1 MNNEVGLTEDVKRY
15 IDFFSSKK
23 RMQAMNVLYPNK
35 KLSHGEFAKA
45 IDSSAA
51 SLSNILLNF
60 ENFEYLLIDSVSE
73 GKRRYYFL
81 TKLGK
86 EYVESCRRLEKSE
99 EKGKIIRDSL
109 QMLQKAKE
117 SLNEFQVLE
126 DDWEIE
132 LEDALIARIE
142 CRKIDSDQSQKAVDE
157 FIKFAECAL
166 ISDYDNQIMNVLK
179 LLQENTILQIR
190 FSRFIEKFDLFRP
203 VLEAWENGIDAL
215 QLYDLLDA
223 AVISDKEKGQ
233 NYSDI
238 LQEDEEFNKLTE
250 GIRYVAQK
258 TGGADTLILY
268 ECFNRYLA
276 GNQIL
281 SGFLAREVFTKYREK
296 AIIHYEEKEKQAAKE
311 INT

>member
-1 MNNEVGLTEDVKRY
+1 MNKEVELTEDIKRY

-23 RMQAMNVLYPNK
+23 RMEAMNVLYPNR
-35 KLSHGEFAKA
+35 KLSHGELAKA
-45 IDSSAA
+45 MDTSAA

-60 ENFEYLLIDSVSE
+60 ENFDYLLIDSVSE
-73 GKRRYYFL
+73 GKRRYYYL

-86 EYVESCRRLEKSE
+86 EYVESCRKLEKSE
-99 EKGKIIRDSL
+99 EKGKIIRDSF

-117 SLNEFQVLE
+117 SLNEFQALE

-142 CRKIDSDQSQKAVDE
+142 CQKIESDQSQRAVDE

-215 QLYDLLDA
+215 QMYDLLDA
-223 AVISDKEKGQ
+223 AVLSDKDKSQICSGM
-233 NYSDI
+233 
-238 LQEDEEFNKLTE
+238 LKEDEEYDKLTE

-258 TGGADTLILY
+258 TGGADSLVLY

-296 AIIHYEEKEKQAAKE
+296 TIIQYEEKEE
-311 INT
+311 

>member
-1 MNNEVGLTEDVKRY
+1 MNKEVVLTEDIKRY

-23 RMQAMNVLYPNK
+23 RMEAMNVLYPNK
-35 KLSHGEFAKA
+35 KLSHGELAKA
-45 IDSSAA
+45 MDTSAA

-60 ENFEYLLIDSVSE
+60 ENFDYLLIDSVSE
-73 GKRRYYFL
+73 GKRRYYYL

-86 EYVESCRRLEKSE
+86 DYVESCRKLEKSE
-99 EKGKIIRDSL
+99 EKGKIIRDSF

-117 SLNEFQVLE
+117 SLNEFQALE

-142 CRKIDSDQSQKAVDE
+142 CQKIESDQSQRAVDE

-215 QLYDLLDA
+215 QMYDLLDA
-223 AVISDKEKGQ
+223 AVVSDKEKSQICSGM
-233 NYSDI
+233 
-238 LQEDEEFNKLTE
+238 LKEDEEYDKLTE

-258 TGGADTLILY
+258 TGGADTLVLY

-281 SGFLAREVFTKYREK
+281 SGFLAREVFNKYGEK
-296 AIIHYEEKEKQAAKE
+296 ATI
-311 INT
+311 

>member
-1 MNNEVGLTEDVKRY
+1 MNKEVGLTEDIKRY

-23 RMQAMNVLYPNK
+23 RMEAMNVLYPNR
-35 KLSHGEFAKA
+35 KLSHGELAKA
-45 IDSSAA
+45 MDTSAA

-60 ENFEYLLIDSVSE
+60 ENFDYLLIDSVSE
-73 GKRRYYFL
+73 GKRRYYYL

-86 EYVESCRRLEKSE
+86 EYVESCRKLEKSE
-99 EKGKIIRDSL
+99 EKGKIIRDSF

-117 SLNEFQVLE
+117 SLNEFQALE

-142 CRKIDSDQSQKAVDE
+142 CQKIESDQSQKAVDE

-166 ISDYDNQIMNVLK
+166 INDYDNQIMHVLK

-215 QLYDLLDA
+215 QMYDLLDA
-223 AVISDKEKGQ
+223 AVLSDKDKSQICSGM
-233 NYSDI
+233 
-238 LQEDEEFNKLTE
+238 LKEDEEYDKLTE

-258 TGGADTLILY
+258 TGGADSLVLY
-268 ECFNRYLA
+268 ECFSRYLA

-296 AIIHYEEKEKQAAKE
+296 TIIQYEEKEE
-311 INT
+311 